1 MEKELRMAKELSWKE
16 EKQRD
21 ELAARKQRD
30 EQNRDPEIEQC
41 VIAYVNWVKDFGP
54 RSFEAYRREWLQTR
68 GKMKAEV
75 VIVEE
80 GVIE

>member
-1 MEKELRMAKELSWKE
+1 M
-16 EKQRD
+16 
-21 ELAARKQRD
+21 
-30 EQNRDPEIEQC
+30 
-41 VIAYVNWVKDFGP
+41 IAYVNWVKDFGP